1 MFLSVADV
9 EKPELNKTAG
19 LLTNNYDNT
28 SKLLPDFDAN
38 EEYDVGMCKMS
49 LSF

>member
-9 EKPELNKTAG
+9 EKPELNKNAG
-19 LLTNNYDNT
+19 LLTNNYDST

-38 EEYDVGMCKMS
+38 EEYDVGMCNMS
-49 LSF
+49 LLF